1 MTWTLPLHPVH
12 LVGAGPGDPELLTLK
27 AVRVLRAAT
36 VVLVDDLVGAGVLD
50 AAFDGLVARPRLVH
64 VGKRGGCA
72 STSQAF
78 IEKLMLREALAGER
92 VVRLKGGD
100 PLVFGRAGE
109 EIDALRAAGLE
120 VVVVNGITA
129 GLGAA
134 AALGIGW
141 TDRRVDSRGVLLV
154 TGHTRDDS
162 DAPDWDAIARVAASG
177 VTLVVYMGIAQIHA
191 IVERLLR
198 VLPADL
204 PAAIVQHASTA
215 RERTA
220 RAPLGG
226 LVEAVATH
234 GFGSPA
240 ILVIGRVAGASL
252 ARSEGHFGIPRTS
265 DARSPAVCIPWANS
279 RLACRAPVL
288 K

>member
-1 MTWTLPLHPVH
+1 LNEWKPEIMTNLHPVH
-12 LVGAGPGDPELLTLK
+12 LVGAGPGDPELMTLK
-27 AVRVLRAAT
+27 AMRVLREAS
-36 VVLVDDLVGAGVLD
+36 VVLVDDLVGDGILELAFEH
-50 AAFDGLVARPRLVH
+50 AAARPRIVH

-72 STSQAF
+72 STSQEF
-78 IEKLMLREALAGER
+78 IEKLMVREALAGEK

-100 PLVFGRAGE
+100 PLVFGRASE
-109 EIDALRAAGLE
+109 EIDALRGAGLE
-120 VVVVNGITA
+120 VVVVNGITS

-154 TGHTRDDS
+154 TGHTREDS
-162 DAPDWDAIARVAASG
+162 QDQDWDAIAHAAASG
-177 VTLVVYMGIAQIHA
+177 VTLVVYMGIAQIRA
-191 IVERLLR
+191 IAERLLR

-220 RAPLGG
+220 RATLGG
-226 LVEAVATH
+226 LVDVVVAH

-240 ILVIGRVAGASL
+240 ILVIGRVADAAHVAASAGPA
-252 ARSEGHFGIPRTS
+252 ARSYITS
-265 DARSPAVCIPWANS
+265 
-279 RLACRAPVL
+279 
-288 K
+288 